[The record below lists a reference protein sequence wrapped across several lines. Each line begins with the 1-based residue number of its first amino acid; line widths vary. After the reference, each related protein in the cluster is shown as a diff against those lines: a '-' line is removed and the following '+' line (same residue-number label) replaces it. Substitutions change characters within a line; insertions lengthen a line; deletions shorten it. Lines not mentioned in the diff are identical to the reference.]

1 MPLGRVQWSHQ
12 MVFTQPASTRCAGFF
27 MEFTTM
33 AHTTA
38 TERKSPPRT
47 RRPKAEHLGM
57 PYPDLPHTRHPHFW
71 VAAYLIA
78 LTKVAALDHLRH
90 KSSLKLDRVT
100 EHALITASNHLLSD
114 RAQKN
119 LEYARDDGL
128 LLYAWPGTT
137 LFTPTTARH

>member
-1 MPLGRVQWSHQ
+1 
-12 MVFTQPASTRCAGFF
+12 
-27 MEFTTM
+27 M

-38 TERKSPPRT
+38 TERKSPPRA

-57 PYPDLPHTRHPHFW
+57 PYPDLPHTSHPHFW
-71 VAAYLIA
+71 VAAYLINLAEAVA
-78 LTKVAALDHLRH
+78 LEHLWC
-90 KSSLKLDRVT
+90 KSGFKLDRVT
-100 EHALITASNHLLSD
+100 ERALITASNHLLSD